1 MFTGHSVRNLTHV
14 GTCEIITT
22 IKKMV
27 LSITPSVSSLS
38 VMVLRSVHGCRQGSF
53 FISELYFILRIHHG
67 LHCVVHYRV
76 HKILD
81 EKN

>member
-38 VMVLRSVHGCRQGSF
+38 MIVLRSVHGVQAGF
-53 FISELYFILRIHHG
+53 LFHL
-67 LHCVVHYRV
+67 
-76 HKILD
+76 
-81 EKN
+81 

>member
-38 VMVLRSVHGCRQGSF
+38 VMVLRSVHGVQVGF
-53 FISELYFILRIHHG
+53 LFHL
-67 LHCVVHYRV
+67 
-76 HKILD
+76 
-81 EKN
+81 

>member
-14 GTCEIITT
+14 GTCEITT

-38 VMVLRSVHGCRQGSF
+38 VIVLRSVHGVQVGF
-53 FISELYFILRIHHG
+53 LFYL
-67 LHCVVHYRV
+67 
-76 HKILD
+76 
-81 EKN
+81 